1 MSLNED
7 GSPGELKTSIGFT
20 EAGNVS
26 VLTYEYNQNLGLTIA
41 IVDSVNTLHLVS
53 YSGKSN
59 MTTQILDN
67 IKHAT
72 LTNGLL
78 FCLSSEEQ
86 KFFVRDLTKSD
97 DDKHHDFEEGSS
109 INFINNNTM
118 VIFSGD

>member
-1 MSLNED
+1 MSINDD
-7 GSPGELKTSIGFT
+7 GSPGELKHSVDFA

-26 VLTYEYNQNLGLTIA
+26 VLMYEYIQNLGLTIA
-41 IVDSVNTLHLVS
+41 IVDSKNTLHLVS

-59 MTTQILDN
+59 MTTQILN
-67 IKHAT
+67 NVKHAT

-78 FCLSSEEQ
+78 FCLSSEEE

-97 DDKHHDFEEGSS
+97 DDKHHDFEEASS
-109 INFINNNTM
+109 INFINNKTM